1 MSYKND
7 PVVDRRESDDRRI
20 RWFARASIAFAVL
33 LAVGEAVRN
42 WGDWQWWPFWL
53 VDYIT
58 AGLLFFG
65 GRYALKESDRT
76 ARESAGW
83 CFWIQRFARLHQF
96 FWAFVRHK
104 RRHETAQFRTSRL
117 TAIIGV
123 LFVFA
128 LGAFLWLLPIA
139 MRVSRSRKTLKMS
152 RKMLVAITTALSAH
166 WRSRSK
172 S

>member
-20 RWFARASIAFAVL
+20 TWFARASIAFAVL

-65 GRYALKESDRT
+65 GRCALKESTERRVSPLVG
-76 ARESAGW
+76 AFGFSASLGY
-83 CFWIQRFARLHQF
+83 ISF
-96 FWAFVRHK
+96 FGHMSDINGGTNGPIPHIA
-104 RRHETAQFRTSRL
+104 L

-128 LGAFLWLLPIA
+128 LGAFFWLLAIA
-139 MRVSRSRKTLKMS
+139 MRVERG
-152 RKMLVAITTALSAH
+152 
-166 WRSRSK
+166 
-172 S
+172 